1 MEACEAFPSVD
12 TALLKRGWHVPPIDV
27 SDEFGG
33 PSAMAAFDA
42 FYPFACKKLDLTEKP
57 VTGGFSRGGLPASL
71 WTIRN
76 SDEVSGVYLDVAVM
90 NILSWPGKNSRKRGS
105 AVSKRWGSDK
115 LSAQSWNGPL
125 DKMQALVEA
134 GVPVM
139 ITAGGADDAVP

>member
-1 MEACEAFPSVD
+1 
-12 TALLKRGWHVPPIDV
+12 
-27 SDEFGG
+27 
-33 PSAMAAFDA
+33 MAAFDA

-57 VTGGFSRGGLPASL
+57 VTGGNRGGLPASL

-115 LSAQSWNGPL
+115 
-125 DKMQALVEA
+125 
-134 GVPVM
+134 
-139 ITAGGADDAVP
+139 